1 MMQNCLSSPCCH
13 IIIQFALIGKAPS
26 SSGHLPRQ
34 SYSPKIVR
42 ASGPWRVVV
51 EKKKNKKKTH
61 FWPFFFFFLVKIH
74 PITSRAQKQNDNAS
88 VQICTMSS
96 TTGLTLVLQ
105 NSGSLFLSCSMDLNG
120 SISLF
125 LKVTNVIIGSLFFS
139 PLHLVNYVLTQPGTQ
154 AFRAWIMH
162 TTWLLHVSAQISE
175 CTKEEYSSRMSSERV
190 LSSLH
195 ANKQKPQVPGEGRV
209 IDLWERLRLVRI
221 GWESSSSIQEQW

>member
-1 MMQNCLSSPCCH
+1 MTTQAFR
-13 IIIQFALIGKAPS
+13 FAQCPQQLGWHWCFK
-26 SSGHLPRQ
+26 
-34 SYSPKIVR
+34 
-42 ASGPWRVVV
+42 
-51 EKKKNKKKTH
+51 
-61 FWPFFFFFLVKIH
+61 
-74 PITSRAQKQNDNAS
+74 
-88 VQICTMSS
+88 
-96 TTGLTLVLQ
+96 TLVPFSSHVPWTWMAPYLYSWRSQ
-105 NSGSLFLSCSMDLNG
+105 MSLLVVF
-120 SISLF
+120 
-125 LKVTNVIIGSLFFS
+125 FFS

-162 TTWLLHVSAQISE
+162 TTWLLHVSVQISE